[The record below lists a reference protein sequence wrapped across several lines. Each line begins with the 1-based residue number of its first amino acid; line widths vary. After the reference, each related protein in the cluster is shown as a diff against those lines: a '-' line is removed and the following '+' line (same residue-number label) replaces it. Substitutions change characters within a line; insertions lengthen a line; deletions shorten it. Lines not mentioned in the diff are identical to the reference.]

1 VFAEARGDAAPPPG
15 SKDVNIRALAKKALH
30 EIYKAEAEA
39 LVWEGL
45 ALNGMLD
52 LKEFCALDPRVV
64 ERLIEV
70 RTGQQMGEA
79 AAGQGVT
86 TSADGPTPRTI
97 SETEATFMRT
107 TVESTWN
114 WRVAALAARRG
125 YQEHEIQAMLEGP
138 LSAPDVT
145 ALITAARNTAPDH
158 RSESSGIGAAP
169 MTGTAAR
176 DQASPEREEPRE
188 DARRAGTDEAEAAGV
203 AAAGE
208 SGAEGLPGRQ
218 ETAAV
223 AVVAPEGEILSDN
236 VEHLSRGDRE
246 GEDRD
251 GAAGGAGRVDGGEAE
266 HEQPAR

>member
-1 VFAEARGDAAPPPG
+1 
-15 SKDVNIRALAKKALH
+15 
-30 EIYKAEAEA
+30 
-39 LVWEGL
+39 
-45 ALNGMLD
+45 
-52 LKEFCALDPRVV
+52 
-64 ERLIEV
+64 
-70 RTGQQMGEA
+70 
-79 AAGQGVT
+79 
-86 TSADGPTPRTI
+86 
-97 SETEATFMRT
+97 MRT
-107 TVESTWN
+107 TVETTWN

-176 DQASPEREEPRE
+176 DQALPEREEPRK
-188 DARRAGTDEAEAAGV
+188 DARRAGTDETVAAGV

-208 SGAEGLPGRQ
+208 SGAEGLPGRP

-223 AVVAPEGEILSDN
+223 AAVAPEGEILSDN
-236 VEHLSRGDRE
+236 VEHLSHGDRD

-251 GAAGGAGRVDGGEAE
+251 GAAGGAGRVDGDEAGQ
-266 HEQPAR
+266 EQPAR